1 MLIVHS
7 PKLSLNAVHLQQDEK
22 ETERNEEKRKVVEV
36 KVKVSMTEV
45 NGIHREKEIF
55 LVTRI
60 LR

>member
-22 ETERNEEKRKVVEV
+22 EIEINEEKRKVVEV
-36 KVKVSMTEV
+36 KVKVKVSMTKV

-55 LVTRI
+55 LVT
-60 LR
+60 